1 MVVHHTHVYRK
12 VVREIAKVTGKPR
25 LARNKDIASNFRAL
39 FAQSGRPE
47 DAQHFQHDMQNA
59 LTFLRS
65 QREYKALLERYNPLI
80 DLTAEE
86 RIEATARRVAIS
98 SPETLAA
105 LRTAASCLKDLLP
118 VAFPTETVYG
128 LGAIALNATA
138 ALKIFSTKG
147 RPADNPLIVHV
158 SSRRMLQKLLPQNYT
173 LSPSY
178 ELLIEHFWPGPLTLL
193 FPCDHSL
200 IPDVITAG
208 QPTVAIRMPSHPVAR
223 ALIAVTD
230 APLAAPSAN
239 SSGKPSPTRAEHV
252 LNDLNGKITVILD
265 GGPCEVGL
273 ESTVVDVEDI
283 KRVLVNG
290 FSNTNTP
297 IPQILVHHRD
307 FRDDALEQAPTTPG
321 MKYRHYSPSVPVTL
335 MRISDTPLGIEPLS
349 PSAFLEDLKR
359 SIPHSPGTL
368 RVGLLMP
375 SDSTLMKSL
384 ISDTTIQ
391 WHEFPLGLV
400 SEPAI
405 IARRLFD
412 GLLTLEKEGVDLILV
427 EEVPE
432 ENEGLAIM
440 NRVKKAAGSSQWIT
454 IP

>member
-1 MVVHHTHVYRK
+1 MAAATQVLACDSTSVVFSS
-12 VVREIAKVTGKPR
+12 
-25 LARNKDIASNFRAL
+25 DD
-39 FAQSGRPE
+39 Q
-47 DAQHFQHDMQNA
+47 
-59 LTFLRS
+59 
-65 QREYKALLERYNPLI
+65 
-80 DLTAEE
+80 
-86 RIEATARRVAIS
+86 VAIS

-158 SSRRMLQKLLPQNYT
+158 SSRPFLA
-173 LSPSY
+173 
-178 ELLIEHFWPGPLTLL
+178 GPLTLL
-193 FPCDHSL
+193 FPCDHNL
-200 IPDVITAG
+200 IPDIITAG

-223 ALIAVTD
+223 ALIAITD

-252 LNDLNGKITVILD
+252 LNDLNGKITIILD

-273 ESTVVDVEDI
+273 ESTVVDGLHEDGNIRILRPGGITVEDI

-290 FSNTNTP
+290 FSDTDTP
-297 IPQILVHHRD
+297 TPEILVHRRD
-307 FRDDALEQAPTTPG
+307 FRTTTPG

-335 MRISDTPLGIEPLS
+335 MHTSDAPLGIEPLS

-359 SIPHSPGTL
+359 SMPHSPDTL

-375 SDSTLMKSL
+375 SDSILMKSL

-391 WHEFPLGLV
+391 WHEFPFGLV
-400 SEPAI
+400 SEPAV

-412 GLLTLEKEGVDLILV
+412 GLLTLEREGVDLILV

-440 NRVKKAAGSSQWIT
+440 NRPVAGMWLYSN
-454 IP
+454 

>member
-1 MVVHHTHVYRK
+1 MAAATQV
-12 VVREIAKVTGKPR
+12 
-25 LARNKDIASNFRAL
+25 LACDSASIVFSSDD
-39 FAQSGRPE
+39 Q
-47 DAQHFQHDMQNA
+47 
-59 LTFLRS
+59 
-65 QREYKALLERYNPLI
+65 
-80 DLTAEE
+80 
-86 RIEATARRVAIS
+86 VAIS

-105 LRTAASCLKDLLP
+105 LHAAAACLKDLLP

-138 ALKIFSTKG
+138 ASKIFSTKG

-158 SSRRMLQKLLPQNYT
+158 SSRRMLQTLLPQNYA

-193 FPCDHSL
+193 FPCDHCL
-200 IPDVITAG
+200 IPDIITAG

-223 ALIAVTD
+223 ALISVTD

-252 LNDLNGKITVILD
+252 VNDLNGKITIILD

-273 ESTVVDVEDI
+273 ESTVVDGLHEDGNIRILRPGGITVEDI

-290 FSNTNTP
+290 FSDADTP
-297 IPQILVHHRD
+297 IPQILVHRRD
-307 FRDDALEQAPTTPG
+307 FSDDALEQAPTTPG

-335 MRISDTPLGIEPLS
+335 MRMSNAPPGIEPLS
-349 PSAFLEDLKR
+349 PSAFLEDLKL
-359 SIPHSPGTL
+359 SIPHSPDTL

-375 SDSTLMKSL
+375 SDSILMKSL

-391 WHEFPLGLV
+391 WHEFPFGLV

-412 GLLTLEKEGVDLILV
+412 GLLTLEREGVDVILV
-427 EEVPE
+427 EEVSE

>member
-1 MVVHHTHVYRK
+1 
-12 VVREIAKVTGKPR
+12 
-25 LARNKDIASNFRAL
+25 
-39 FAQSGRPE
+39 
-47 DAQHFQHDMQNA
+47 
-59 LTFLRS
+59 
-65 QREYKALLERYNPLI
+65 
-80 DLTAEE
+80 
-86 RIEATARRVAIS
+86 
-98 SPETLAA
+98 
-105 LRTAASCLKDLLP
+105 
-118 VAFPTETVYG
+118 
-128 LGAIALNATA
+128 
-138 ALKIFSTKG
+138 
-147 RPADNPLIVHV
+147 
-158 SSRRMLQKLLPQNYT
+158 
-173 LSPSY
+173 
-178 ELLIEHFWPGPLTLL
+178 
-193 FPCDHSL
+193 
-200 IPDVITAG
+200 
-208 QPTVAIRMPSHPVAR
+208 MPSHPVAR

-273 ESTVVDVEDI
+273 ESTVVDGLHEDGNIRILRPGGITVEDI

-297 IPQILVHHRD
+297 IPQILVHRRD